1 MPNRLTVSQLRQEI
15 GRGRL
20 EPVYVLEGE
29 ELFFHEES
37 IRLLEG
43 AALGGGSAVTDRES
57 VRGTEITIAGLLDR
71 AATYPMG
78 GGRRL
83 TVVRGAD
90 GLRGEGIEALRS
102 YLARPNPKGCLVFS
116 DTGFDR
122 RRALYRAL
130 EAGAVRVDCAPLD
143 EARAAAWVRERLRAR
158 GFGLSPDLAE
168 AIAAGLAGAGL
179 GRVDAELQKLMSAI
193 GAPRPVEAADLVILV
208 DVPKIEDVFRVA
220 VHAVRGERGE
230 AIARARA
237 LLRSG
242 EDPVQMLGGLAW
254 YVRNALRARA
264 AGARRLPPRELV
276 ALYGIDP
283 GRVERFQREAG
294 PATLADLRRALALC
308 LRADRE
314 LKGQGARD
322 PAHAFERLIHRAAPR
337 PGRPA

>member
-1 MPNRLTVSQLRQEI
+1 MPKRLTVAQLRQEI
-15 GRGRL
+15 GRGL
-20 EPVYVLEGE
+20 IEPVYLLDGE
-29 ELFFHEES
+29 ETFFHEEA

-43 AALGGGSAVTDRES
+43 AALAGGSAAMDRES
-57 VRGTEITIAGLLDR
+57 VQGAEIAIAALLDL

-78 GGRRL
+78 EGRRL

-90 GLRGEGIEALRS
+90 GLRGEGLEALRA
-102 YLARPNPKGCLVFS
+102 YLERPNPKGCLVFS
-116 DTGFDR
+116 DSGFDR

-130 EAGAVRVDCAPLD
+130 EAGAARVDCAPLD
-143 EARAAAWVRERLRAR
+143 EARAAVWVRDRLRAR
-158 GFGLSPDLAE
+158 GFGVSPDLAE

-179 GRVDAELQKLMSAI
+179 ARVDAELQKLMSAI
-193 GAPRPVEAADLVILV
+193 GAPRPVEAADLAILA
-208 DVPKIEDVFRVA
+208 DVPKVQDVFRMA

-254 YVRNALRARA
+254 YVRNALKARA
-264 AGARRLPPRELV
+264 AGARRIPPREMV

-283 GRVERFQREAG
+283 GRVERFQREVGA
-294 PATLADLRRALALC
+294 ATLLDLRRALVLC

-322 PAHAFERLIHRAAPR
+322 PAHAFERLIHHAAPR